1 MKMVSNQAGKKVKME
16 VLDILSGE
24 DIPATRFMI
33 SLKYFRFSTAV
44 SFHRDDVIV
53 SQGQECLANR
63 RGSFVL
69 RLTVGGIWK

>member
-1 MKMVSNQAGKKVKME
+1 ME

-24 DIPATRFMI
+24 DLPATRFMI
-33 SLKYFRFSTAV
+33 PLKYFKGFLQQFL

>member
-1 MKMVSNQAGKKVKME
+1 ME

-24 DIPATRFMI
+24 DSRATRFVAHDTLEI
-33 SLKYFRFSTAV
+33 LESKVCYSSFF

>member
-1 MKMVSNQAGKKVKME
+1 ME
-16 VLDILSGE
+16 VLDNLS
-24 DIPATRFMI
+24 DKDLPATRFMI
-33 SLKYFRFSTAV
+33 PLKYFKGFLQQFL